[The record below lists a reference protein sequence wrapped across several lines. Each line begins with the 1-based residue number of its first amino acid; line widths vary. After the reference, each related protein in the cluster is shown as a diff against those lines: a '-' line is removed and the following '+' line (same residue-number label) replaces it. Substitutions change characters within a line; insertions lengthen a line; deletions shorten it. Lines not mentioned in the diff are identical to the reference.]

1 MLTRLPIG
9 ERMSVFDW
17 LKHTGRLLVNQLQQS
32 SANVADD
39 ETLANK
45 FQIITSKKRKI
56 ILQGRG
62 NITSVREEAV

>member
-1 MLTRLPIG
+1 M
-9 ERMSVFDW
+9 
-17 LKHTGRLLVNQLQQS
+17 VNQLQQS

-45 FQIITSKKRKI
+45 FQIIMSKKRKI

-62 NITSVREEAV
+62 NVTSVREEAV